1 MANKRKNPKVVKSLE
16 EKWEDKQK
24 KKLKLCTCGHA
35 NFSCERKCSQ
45 HLNLHDFFQKY
56 KRTKKVY

>member
-1 MANKRKNPKVVKSLE
+1 MRAKRKSPKIVKSLE

-35 NFSCERKCSQ
+35 NFRCDKKCSQ
-45 HLNLHDFFQKY
+45 HLNMHDFFKRY
-56 KRTKKVY
+56 KATKQVY